1 MQTLYDLINRLQNQK
16 PGNKKRGHNT
26 GRGRSS
32 SRNGRG
38 GSANNSRPGSRA
50 QSGSRP
56 RSGSKGRGAS
66 GGKNKKGNRGRRQY
80 NGFPMVQMPTP
91 ILTESEQK
99 KLSNVY
105 DLYHREDKTPAW
117 PEGVGSMVAFESS
130 RSDGINPMTIVARKL
145 RQTKKTKQYVNTTS
159 IGGAPTVQHLEYTS
173 TTYDDEK
180 HTFLLYNGKMKPA
193 ASLGDSV
200 MTDQEDTKMSGIFK
214 ETIAEAKSSWVTGVY
229 YLFYSIALTSTSRTP
244 QKKSKNCMFI
254 SILVPCT
261 RISDITE
268 TNIRE
273 EQQLGTV
280 QVKAF
285 PKINAPVSSRE
296 DLLSK
301 YKDFIYGMNYDHD
314 CKLTTEQ
321 LESIDHKFK
330 NIMTTSS
337 NDPCKY
343 VVKRVSGSVG
353 DIQVIQSDKIKFGER
368 FGIPDKT
375 SDTSRMKLQMVCPM
389 PGMSAKSKTTVQSIV
404 KHVMHA
410 IEAKVRSE
418 DYRKVMGTGSTW
430 NGANSRKYVKAL
442 LKYSNLCFFYRIM
455 HYTLGN
461 QRILQLKNV
470 MQTWSAYFEEHSCL
484 PSKDSL
490 AALKV
495 QAKPTDEVPLRYKE
509 RQHPDD
515 STDEDEGQESDD
527 DTSMKEDQGSNGGT

>member
-1 MQTLYDLINRLQNQK
+1 
-16 PGNKKRGHNT
+16 
-26 GRGRSS
+26 
-32 SRNGRG
+32 
-38 GSANNSRPGSRA
+38 
-50 QSGSRP
+50 
-56 RSGSKGRGAS
+56 
-66 GGKNKKGNRGRRQY
+66 
-80 NGFPMVQMPTP
+80 MVQMPMP
-91 ILTESEQK
+91 ILTSKIQK
-99 KLSNVY
+99 ALSHVY
-105 DLYHREDKTPAW
+105 DLYHKEDKTPEW
-117 PEGVGSMVAFESS
+117 PEGAGDMIAFESF
-130 RSDGINPMTIVARKL
+130 RNDGLNPMTIVARKL
-145 RQTKKTKQYVNTTS
+145 CQTKKMKQFVNLQKQ
-159 IGGAPTVQHLEYTS
+159 PPQVEHVEYTS

-180 HTFLLYNGKMKPA
+180 HTFLLYTGKMK
-193 ASLGDSV
+193 SKVSQGDSA
-200 MTDQEDTKMSGIFK
+200 MTDQEDTKMSDIFK
-214 ETIAEAKSSWVTGVY
+214 ENIAEAKAAWTTGVY

-254 SILVPCT
+254 SILVPCA
-261 RISDITE
+261 RITDITE

-280 QVKAF
+280 QVKKFA
-285 PKINAPVSSRE
+285 KINDPVSSRD
-296 DLLSK
+296 DLLTK
-301 YKDFIYGMNYDHD
+301 YKDFIFGMNYDHD

-321 LESIDHKFK
+321 LESIDHRFK

-337 NDPCKY
+337 NEPCKY

-368 FGIPDKT
+368 YGVPDKT
-375 SDTSRMKLQMVCPM
+375 NDKSRMKIQMVCPM
-389 PGMSAKSKTTVQSIV
+389 PGMSAKSKAVVQSIV

-418 DYRKVMGTGSTW
+418 DYRKVMGTSNTW
-430 NGANSRKYVKAL
+430 NNAMARKCVKAL

-470 MQTWSAYFEEHSCL
+470 MQTWSFYFEENSCL

-495 QAKPTDEVPLRYKE
+495 RAQPTDPVPLRYKE

-527 DTSMKEDQGSNGGT
+527 DTSMKENNGGT

>member
-1 MQTLYDLINRLQNQK
+1 
-16 PGNKKRGHNT
+16 
-26 GRGRSS
+26 
-32 SRNGRG
+32 
-38 GSANNSRPGSRA
+38 
-50 QSGSRP
+50 
-56 RSGSKGRGAS
+56 
-66 GGKNKKGNRGRRQY
+66 
-80 NGFPMVQMPTP
+80 MPTP
-91 ILTESEQK
+91 ILTESEQE
-99 KLSNVY
+99 KLRKVY
-105 DLYHREDKTPAW
+105 TLYHHEGKKPTW

-145 RQTKKTKQYVNTTS
+145 RQTKKMKQYVNTTPVVS
-159 IGGAPTVQHLEYTS
+159 GGKATVQHLEYTS

-180 HTFLLYNGKMKPA
+180 HTFLLYTGLPKSNSAM
-193 ASLGDSV
+193 SNVSDVGD
-200 MTDQEDTKMSGIFK
+200 IFT
-214 ETIAEAKSSWVTGVY
+214 ENITEAKAAWEEANHFI
-229 YLFYSIALTSTSRTP
+229 FYSVAMTATSRTP

-261 RISDITE
+261 RISDVTE

-273 EQQLGTV
+273 DQQLGTV
-280 QVKAF
+280 QVKNFA
-285 PKINAPVSSRE
+285 KINDPVSSRD
-296 DLLSK
+296 DLLTK
-301 YKDFIYGMNYDHD
+301 YKDFIFGMNYDHD

-321 LESIDHKFK
+321 LESIDHRFK

-337 NDPCKY
+337 NESCKY

-368 FGIPDKT
+368 FGISDKD
-375 SDTSRMKLQMVCPM
+375 SDKSRIKLQMVCPM
-389 PGMSAKSKTTVQSIV
+389 PGMSAKSKTVVQSIV

-410 IEAKVRSE
+410 IEAKVKNE
-418 DYRKVMGTGSTW
+418 DYRKVMGTGKTW
-430 NGANSRKYVKAL
+430 NNEMARKYVKAL

-470 MQTWSAYFEEHSCL
+470 MQTWSFYFEENGCL

-495 QAKPTDEVPLRYKE
+495 RAQPTDEIPLRYTE

-515 STDEDEGQESDD
+515 STDEDEGQVSSKRNDEGQESDMD
-527 DTSMKEDQGSNGGT
+527 DDE